1 LSGASSWASAV
12 TRQTFREEGVM
23 ESSIATFFVSYY
35 LFAAVVLLNVV
46 VAVLLG
52 RLIFSFMDRGLPLQP
67 YVLRQKF

>member
-1 LSGASSWASAV
+1 
-12 TRQTFREEGVM
+12 M

-52 RLIFSFMDRGLPLQP
+52 RLIFSLMDRDLPLQP
-67 YVLRQKF
+67 YFYVKSFRPALSPRP